1 MSTAKRDALE
11 PLNHATGRFTK
22 AGESEID
29 RRTTAVMAHAQLK
42 GALADHAMTLL
53 LKVFDKLF
61 KETLTLWIYLKTILF

>member
-42 GALADHAMTLL
+42 GAL
-53 LKVFDKLF
+53 
-61 KETLTLWIYLKTILF
+61 ETLCPAPDALG